1 MHHEPNKFVD
11 LIALLV
17 LIFLAW
23 LFIKA
28 IVAWVQD
35 YFGYIIV
42 FNFQRGLHYRD
53 GKLLAVLE
61 AGRYLINK
69 KRETIVPVDM
79 REQVLSVVNQ
89 ELICADSFSI
99 RLSASVVYKTV
110 DAQKSN
116 EQTRNAHELLYLDTQ
131 LAMRELAAGMK
142 VEEVLAQRNEISTKL
157 EQALKPRAEAVGL
170 AVVRAGIR
178 DITFPADV
186 KKAFTQVSTAEKAAQ
201 AQLAKSRA
209 ETASLRALANAA
221 KMIENNP
228 NLLALRSLQSI
239 SELSNSSG
247 NTIVLGVPSPMVPLG
262 PNKQT
267 SATATAASTAEDTEP
282 PTSDE

>member
-17 LIFLAW
+17 LLFLAW
-23 LFIKA
+23 LFINA
-28 IVAWVQD
+28 IARWVKEH
-35 YFGYIIV
+35 FGHIIV

-53 GKLLAVLE
+53 GKLIAVLE
-61 AGRYLINK
+61 AGRYLINL
-69 KRETIVPVDM
+69 KRETITPVDM

-99 RLSASVVYKTV
+99 RLSAAVVYKTA
-110 DAQKSN
+110 DAQKAN
-116 EQTRNAHELLYLDTQ
+116 ELTRNAYELLYLDTQ

-142 VEEVLAQRNEISTKL
+142 VDDVLAQRNEISTKL
-157 EQALKPRAEAVGL
+157 EQALKPRAEAIGL

-186 KKAFTQVSTAEKAAQ
+186 KKAFTQVSAAEKAAQ

-247 NTIVLGVPSPMVPLG
+247 NTIVLGVPSPMVPL
-262 PNKQT
+262 PAATT
-267 SATATAASTAEDTEP
+267 SGAESKSTQSQDSSFENE
-282 PTSDE
+282 